1 MLLKL
6 IDHPLAEV
14 LAVGTPAQ
22 LLDHMIAIITEMLG
36 YKLAP
41 ELPLAAMEDHPL
53 VIVIH
58 HMAVLLITPTVVR
71 LKVQEWEAAGLHLL
85 ATPHLVAELPLQ
97 AILHLAVL
105 LAAALAVAVEVVAGL
120 PAVVVVAEAAVNQ

>member
-14 LAVGTPAQ
+14 LAVGMPAQ
-22 LLDHMIAIITEMLG
+22 LLDHMIAITTEMLG
-36 YKLAP
+36 YNLAP
-41 ELPLAAMEDHPL
+41 ELLVAAMADRPQ
-53 VIVIH
+53 VIVMH

-71 LKVQEWEAAGLHLL
+71 LKVQEWEVAGLHLL

-105 LAAALAVAVEVVAGL
+105 LAVAVEVAADL
-120 PAVVVVAEAAVNQ
+120 PAVVVAVEAAVNQ